1 MLFMLTLI
9 TEMITS
15 MEYDQ
20 AQIERIFT
28 DLVSGD
34 TTLDDICNGVSTENR
49 ESFYRS
55 LPEWKSV
62 YYEIKLIID
71 ANAE

>member
-9 TEMITS
+9 KEMITS

-20 AQIERIFT
+20 AQIERTFT
-28 DLVSGD
+28 GLINGYI
-34 TTLDDICNGVSTENR
+34 TLDDICNGVSTENR

-55 LPEWKSV
+55 LPQWESS
-62 YYEIKLIID
+62 YYEIKLILD
-71 ANAE
+71 ANAK

>member
-1 MLFMLTLI
+1 MLTLI
-9 TEMITS
+9 KEMITS

-20 AQIERIFT
+20 AQIERTFT
-28 DLVSGD
+28 GLINGYI
-34 TTLDDICNGVSTENR
+34 TLDDICNGVSTENR